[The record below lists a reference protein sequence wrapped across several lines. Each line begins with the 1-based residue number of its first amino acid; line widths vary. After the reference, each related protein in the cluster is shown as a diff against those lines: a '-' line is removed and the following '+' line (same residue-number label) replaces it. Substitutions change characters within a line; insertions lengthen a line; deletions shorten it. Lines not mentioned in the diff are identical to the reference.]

1 MKTDKINNDIL
12 VNGISA
18 SDCLL
23 LFLYISHFDKII
35 SKYSTTNNKK
45 EFNAIIPDKTINLVP
60 QTNVVQ
66 HINETISNRI
76 YCTKTRNKPVSF
88 LTHLRNAIAHGGLVN
103 SNGEISINDKIV
115 RKNKKGDTID
125 FITAIGNYNKK
136 SIIEIIKLMLNK
148 IDVDT
153 EI

>member
-88 LTHLRNAIAHGGLVN
+88 LTHLRNAIAHGSLVN

-115 RKNKKGDTID
+115 RKNKTGDTID

-136 SIIEIIKLMLNK
+136 SVIEILKLMLNK
-148 IDVDT
+148 IDIDT

>member
-153 EI
+153 ET

>member
-1 MKTDKINNDIL
+1 MKTDKINEDIL
-12 VNGISA
+12 VCGISV

-23 LFLYISHFDKII
+23 LFLYITHFDEII
-35 SKYSTTNNKK
+35 SKYSTINNKK
-45 EFNAIIPDKTINLVP
+45 EFNAIIPDKTIYLLS
-60 QTNVVQ
+60 QTGVVQ
-66 HINETISNRI
+66 HINDTISNCI